1 MQYFMYLLKS
11 PCPHPCLCEAL
22 QNFHVCAFA
31 YLYAVVCVC
40 LSFRATKNETNE
52 AQKTFQLS
60 PQLTFDC
67 SPGLRLLFLPDPHLL
82 APHFAPHTLPPPLP
96 STLLLIIL
104 PSQPFRSIC
113 LELNRFQSDTFF
125 DPWKRAIAWVH
136 SKKLSRLKQ

>member
-82 APHFAPHTLPPPLP
+82 APHFAPHTLPSPPF
-96 STLLLIIL
+96 LIAADY
-104 PSQPFRSIC
+104 F
-113 LELNRFQSDTFF
+113 
-125 DPWKRAIAWVH
+125 AIAAISFH
-136 SKKLSRLKQ
+136 LSGAESLSKRHILRPLEKSNRMGTQQKTITT

>member
-1 MQYFMYLLKS
+1 MYLLKS

-82 APHFAPHTLPPPLP
+82 APHFAPHTLPPPPPLH
-96 STLLLIIL
+96 IAADY
-104 PSQPFRSIC
+104 F
-113 LELNRFQSDTFF
+113 
-125 DPWKRAIAWVH
+125 AIAAISFH
-136 SKKLSRLKQ
+136 LSGAESLSKRHILRPLEKSNRMGTQQKTITT